1 MADKVRDVMTR
12 DPVTL
17 ASTET
22 LAAAAKQMR
31 DAEVGVVVVTDHDSV
46 AGLVTDRDIV
56 VRGIAEDLDPF
67 TTALITC
74 CATPD
79 VVTVT
84 PDDAVDHAV
93 RLMREH
99 AVRRLLVVE
108 GGKPVA
114 IVSIG
119 DFAIEQDEDSALA
132 EISAAESN
140 N

>member
-12 DPVTL
+12 DPITL

-22 LAAAAKQMR
+22 VAAAAKQMR
-31 DAEVGVVVVTDHDSV
+31 DAEVGVVVVTDHDAV

-56 VRGIAEDLDPF
+56 VRTIAEDMDPF
-67 TTALITC
+67 TTTLAAC
-74 CATPD
+74 CTTRD
-79 VVTVT
+79 VVTVA

-119 DFAIEQDEDSALA
+119 DFAIEQDEGSALA